1 MNFPYPI
8 QGLSENFSA
17 GSQPP
22 LTTRSSKNVRA
33 INPADGRIQ
42 GAQRAGLSKF
52 GDAQVSI
59 GPVKRIVSIAYDAPL
74 QNYVDLG
81 NSCVIEWSKATPS
94 GGDAK
99 VIGLDRQSNLYVRDG
114 NAGVVKYNSEGT
126 QLWKIALPTSEDPQ
140 EILAIAIDPDTDYV
154 FVGVSVGGKADTAKI
169 FAYRQLDDNQTD
181 LVWTDTPGGFIMQL
195 RVRKARLYALSNF
208 PDHNRSYISVYGRP
222 TSAARTVEKQWAV
235 PYPANDF
242 DVSPKDESV
251 FVASSPNSQ
260 RGLDPRSPFT
270 TQASQLWTPYDLSNY
285 KERIWSW
292 HDATMDDTFAIQR
305 VPGSDVDD
313 GGEVLAWRC
322 KLNTGRDWIA
332 NHGISQHPPVP
343 AAEVG
348 PIYRR
353 EGLNGMPAL
362 SFTGQAYNGSGS
374 GPATKVGRSM
384 VGLPASSKDKSYR
397 REQLSP
403 IPTYKGA
410 QFAVF
415 MVVKCGIDDEIRGLL
430 SIPRSDT
437 TGLNRFRGITINRRD
452 DNNLPGTPSMMGSVS
467 VHDVAGTSSAVGND
481 SGQSTPNAAGQSG
494 LNGAAPGPLS
504 NTGLAVI
511 TWICDGGLHDVTG
524 SATRSLFR
532 INGLAVDR
540 WMSPQSWSTLEAMT
554 LGIGHL
560 GNPGHSRFAGE
571 VCEILTLSDW
581 QNQSGV
587 QQRLVTAPVWPDD
600 PWTINS
606 DTEVERIEG
615 YLAHKWGIAHE
626 LCTGQAAWLTATP
639 PGPANGDT
647 VTINGE
653 TYTFTNAAM
662 TTARQV
668 ALTGDIRTT
677 MGNLYQAINA
687 IGDPGVSY
695 DHRTRK
701 HATFIAMAPVEQVGL
716 GSVRMAIKSI
726 SPYQAVAAVSETG
739 ANLSWN
745 AASTALKIDD
755 LGGPNGWHPHPF
767 TLKKTH
773 NSRGGP
779 PATGTNT
786 VLQVVPELLL
796 QSPYAML
803 SKWSANTGKL
813 RWVATSGHDV
823 TASPSGGATVTNASG
838 IGGVGYGVRVNSQ
851 GEIYSAGPK
860 QAAAGSPET
869 IVSDPIDLRK
879 FGDSGNTF
887 VTSIAGTGDPWAV
900 ALFQAADSFESSILR
915 MDVDSF
921 DNVYVPIFYTV
932 AAQTYTSVSAVGYR
946 RASLVGVGQEFFR
959 YAGLPNAQEAYAVLV
974 DPLKPN
980 LPTGDTVQHGEF
992 FYLGVKPHAGDT
1004 AGLSVFKVRQL
1015 QTNNVA
1021 GSVRTIVN
1029 LAVCAGFVRRFTSTS
1044 MVTVTGGDPNVPG
1057 GGLDPDAQYVDVAI
1071 CQGQAFFTDGK
1082 NTKYYDPKTDT
1093 LADYKSTSSGV
1104 IPRRCKLIA
1113 GWNDRVVLARQ
1124 ADAGHLW
1131 FMSKQG
1137 KPFDWDLYPFTF
1149 TSATAIAGNDSRANV
1164 SPDAITAL
1172 IPYDNDT
1179 MIVGMDGSIH
1189 MMTGDPADGGQFDL
1203 ISDEIGIAFGQA
1215 YAKDPEGNVYFYGS
1229 RGGVYVMGP
1238 SSKPRRLSQNR
1249 IERRLQDVDLT
1260 SNRVEMIW
1268 DVERDALYVLVVAQ
1282 DLGGYLLESYCWER
1296 KTDSWHLDTYG
1307 RHNATGVQPT
1317 CAFILD
1323 GDDPDDRKV
1332 VFGCEDG
1339 WVRFVDNAAL
1349 SDDGTPI
1356 DTDVMFGPLP
1366 APKGTI
1372 EAMFTD
1378 FDITLTKAS
1387 GSPTWTLYSSDT
1399 PEDHGEPKS
1408 QGKLVSGSNP
1418 RILTRIRGSYC
1429 WFRIN
1434 TADRESSWAFESLD
1448 LRGQPMG
1455 LKRPG
1460 K

>member
-8 QGLSENFSA
+8 QGLSENFSS
-17 GSQPP
+17 GTQPP
-22 LTTRSSKNVRA
+22 LTARRSKNARA
-33 INPADGRIQ
+33 INPSDGRIQ

-81 NSCVIEWSKATPS
+81 NACVIEWSKSTPTR
-94 GGDAK
+94 GDAK

-114 NAGVVKYNSEGT
+114 NAGVVKFNSEGT
-126 QLWKIALPTSEDPQ
+126 QLWKIALPTSDDPQ

-154 FVGVSVGGKADTAKI
+154 FVGVSVGGKAETAKI
-169 FAYRQLDDNQTD
+169 FAYRQLDDNETD

-208 PDHNRSYISVYGRP
+208 PDQGRSYISVYGRP
-222 TSAARTVEKQWAV
+222 TSAARTVEKKWIV

-251 FVASSPNSQ
+251 FVASSANAQ

-270 TQASQLWTPYDLSNY
+270 TQSSQLWTPHDLANY

-292 HDATMDDTFAIQR
+292 HDATASEFLAIQ
-305 VPGSDVDD
+305 PTTGSETDD

-322 KLNTGRDWIA
+322 KMNTGRDWIA
-332 NHGISQHPPVP
+332 NTSVSAHPPVP
-343 AAEVG
+343 AAEHG
-348 PIYRR
+348 PIYRK
-353 EGLNGMPAL
+353 EGLNGLPCI
-362 SFTGQAYNGSGS
+362 SFTGEAYNGSG
-374 GPATKVGRSM
+374 PNAKVGRSM
-384 VGLPASSKDKSYR
+384 VGLPASSKDRSYR

-415 MVVKCGIDDEIRGLL
+415 MVVKCGIDDEMRGLL

-452 DNNLPGTPSMMGSVS
+452 DNNLPGTPSMTGSID
-467 VHDVAGTSSAVGND
+467 VHDVAGTSSTGAGD
-481 SGQSTPNAAGQSG
+481 TGQSTPDAAGQSG
-494 LNGAAPGPLS
+494 LNGVAPGPLS
-504 NTGLAVI
+504 NTGLAII
-511 TWICDGGLHDVTG
+511 TWIIDGGVHDVVGT
-524 SATRSLFR
+524 ATRSLFR

-540 WMSPQSWSTLEAMT
+540 WMSPKSWHTLESMT
-554 LGIGHL
+554 LGIGHM
-560 GNPGHSRFAGE
+560 GSSGHSRFAGE

-581 QNQSGV
+581 QDQNGN
-587 QQRLVTAPVWPDD
+587 QQRLVTAPTWPDST
-600 PWTINS
+600 WTSNS

-626 LCTGQAAWLTATP
+626 LCTGQAAWLTVTSDP
-639 PGPANGDT
+639 SNGNT
-647 VTINGE
+647 VTIDGV
-653 TYTFTNAAM
+653 TYTFVSGALSS
-662 TTARQV
+662 ARDV
-668 ALTGDIRTT
+668 KISGDVRTT
-677 MGNLYQAINA
+677 VGNLYQAINT
-687 IGDPGVSY
+687 IGDPGGSY

-701 HATFIAMAPVEQVGL
+701 HTTFIALAPVEQVSL

-726 SPYQAVAAVSETG
+726 SPYNPQAAVSAVG
-739 ANLSWN
+739 GSLSWN
-745 AASTALKIDD
+745 AGTTALVINSS
-755 LGGPNGWHPHPF
+755 GGPNGWHPHPF
-767 TLKKTH
+767 TLKKTS

-779 PATGTNT
+779 PATVTNT
-786 VLQVVPELLL
+786 LLQIVPEYLL
-796 QSPYAML
+796 QSVYPML

-823 TASPSGGATVTNASG
+823 TAVPASGAVTTTSSG
-838 IGGVGYGVRVNSQ
+838 IGGVGYGVRVNSF

-860 QAAAGSPET
+860 QAAVAGREV
-869 IVSDPIDLRK
+869 IVPPGDPIDFRK
-879 FGDSGNTF
+879 FGDTGNTF
-887 VTSIAGTGDPWAV
+887 VTATAGLGDPWAT
-900 ALFQAADSFESSILR
+900 AIFQTADSFESSVLR
-915 MDVDSF
+915 MDVDAF
-921 DNVYVPIFYTV
+921 DNVYIPIFYTV
-932 AAQTYTSVSAVGYR
+932 AAQTYTGVSAVGYR
-946 RASLVGVGQEFFR
+946 RASLVGAGVEFFR
-959 YAGLPNAQEAYAVLV
+959 YASLPNTQEAYAVLV
-974 DPLKPN
+974 DPLKPSF
-980 LPTGDTVQHGEF
+980 PAGDTVQHGEF
-992 FYLGVKPHAGDT
+992 FYLGVKADAGDT
-1004 AGLSVFKVRQL
+1004 TLLSTFKLRQL

-1044 MVTVTGGDPNVPG
+1044 MVTVVGGDPNVPG

-1093 LADYKSTSSGV
+1093 LADYKSTSSGT
-1104 IPRRCKLIA
+1104 IPKRCKLIS
-1113 GWNDRVVLARQ
+1113 GWNDRVILARQ

-1137 KPFDWDLYPFTF
+1137 KPFDWDLHPFTF

-1164 SPDAITAL
+1164 SPDSITAL
-1172 IPYDNDT
+1172 ISYDNDT
-1179 MIVGMDGSIH
+1179 MIVGMDSSIH

-1203 ISDEIGIAFGQA
+1203 ISDEIGIAFGQG
-1215 YAKDPEGNVYFYGS
+1215 YCKDPEGHVYFYAS

-1238 SSKPRRLSQNR
+1238 RSKPRRLSQNR
-1249 IERRLQDVDLT
+1249 IERRLQNVDLT
-1260 SNRVEMIW
+1260 TNRIEMVW
-1268 DVERDALYVLVVAQ
+1268 DVERDALYVLVVPFE
-1282 DLGGYLLESYCWER
+1282 LGGTLLEHYCWER
-1296 KTDSWHLDTYG
+1296 KTDSWHTDTYG
-1307 RHNATGVQPT
+1307 RHNLTTVQPT
-1317 CAFILD
+1317 CAYILD
-1323 GDDPDDRKV
+1323 GDEADDRKV

-1339 WVRFVDNAAL
+1339 WIRFVDNDAT

-1366 APKGTI
+1366 APRGTI

-1378 FDITLTKAS
+1378 FDIVLTRAS
-1387 GSPTWTLYSSDT
+1387 GSPTWTLYGSKT
-1399 PEDHGEPKS
+1399 PEDPGEPKS

-1418 RILTRIRGSYC
+1418 RILSRIRAPYV

-1434 TADRESSWAFESLD
+1434 TADRESSWAFESLE